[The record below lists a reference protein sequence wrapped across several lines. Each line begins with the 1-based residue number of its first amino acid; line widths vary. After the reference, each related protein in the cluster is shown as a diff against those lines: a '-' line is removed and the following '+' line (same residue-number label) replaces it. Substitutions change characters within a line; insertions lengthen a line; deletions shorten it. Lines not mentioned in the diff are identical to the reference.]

1 MKSVRLINLLTS
13 LVIML
18 MIMAGNAQAA
28 LKAYGPTDPVTSL
41 PAWYQ
46 DNNNLALVPC
56 VDQNGF
62 CILPPEF
69 DPAFQN
75 LPITTTGPINDNNF
89 PGESF
94 YYSAEA
100 AMQIDGDEARLTFVI
115 EAAFLAGVSPDSGI
129 VFLRTDLVKM
139 RGLTPNSTYRV
150 THPYGTFD
158 FTTDAAGDTTGGGGV
173 AVRLED
179 NAGVPAQW
187 MPAGMKA
194 GTITGIGPY
203 LTRKTGGLIVDPI
216 SGNTYIGDA
225 ATPVEVVG
233 SPTGNNFFRIERVLT
248 NGVPVTGIS
257 WQTDLFVL
265 MGRVF
270 TGPIPSDLTV
280 SATYARDAVD
290 GQVDIFATA
299 VPGAVL
305 NISGT
310 GITSSDLTADN
321 PVTGKY
327 FLNIPLSTPD
337 LPSNLVITN
346 SLDLQA
352 TPPHSINLVD
362 EVNITEANY
371 NQSTQVLT
379 IKASSRDKV
388 VPFPTLTAANFT
400 APGNSFD
407 SYGVFTK
414 TLSTIP
420 PQTVTVTSSK
430 GGSATAPVSVGVPDP
445 LVITTAEALPDY
457 AIDGLYNQP
466 ISASGGVPPYTWS
479 SSVSGSL
486 PPGINFFANTG
497 RLFGTPTSFGSYS
510 FSLQVADSLGAITIK
525 PFTLTSSTPPN
536 PVAVADSATTT
547 AGSTIV
553 INVLAN
559 DTSPVSSINP
569 ATVSVSAATGGSAV
583 ANLDG
588 TVSYTAP
595 ATAGSYSFGYSVKD
609 NSSPVLNSNE
619 TIVGVIVSTLPATG
633 VIVTSSLAS
642 PQVTGTAV
650 TFNAAGQGSSGYQ
663 YQFQLFNGTSWS
675 VVQGFGIGSSWTLP
689 ANTPPGD
696 YTLAVQVRTSSSV
709 IMDAQSFV
717 SYNIST
723 VPPPPA
729 TGVIVTSSLASPQVT
744 GTAVTFNAAGQG
756 SSGYQ
761 YQFQLFNG
769 TSWSVVQEFGIG
781 SSWTLP
787 ANTPP
792 GDYTLAVQVRTSSS
806 VIMDAQSFVSYNIS
820 TVPPPPATGVI
831 VTSSLASPQVTGT
844 AVTFNAAGQGSSGY
858 QYQFQLFNGT
868 SWSVVQGFGIGSS
881 WTLPANTP
889 PGDYTLAVQV
899 RTSSSVIMDAQ
910 SFVSY
915 NISTVPPPPA
925 TGVIVTSSLASPQV
939 TGTAVTFNA
948 AGQGSSGYQYQFQ
961 LFNGTSWSVV
971 QEFGIG
977 SSWTLPANT
986 PPGDYT
992 LAVQVRTSS
1001 SVIMDA
1007 QSFVSYIVTL

>member
-13 LVIML
+13 LAIMV

-28 LKAYGPTDPVTSL
+28 LKAYGPTDPITTL
-41 PAWYQ
+41 PSWYQ

-100 AMQIDGDEARLTFVI
+100 IMPIDGDEARLTFVI
-115 EAAFLAGVSPDSGI
+115 EAAFLAGVAPDSGI

-139 RGLTPNSTYRV
+139 QGLTPNSTYRV

-158 FTTDAAGDTTGGGGV
+158 FTTDNAGDTTGGGGV

-216 SGNTYIGDA
+216 SGHTYIGDA

-248 NGVPVTGIS
+248 NGVPVSGVS

-265 MGRVF
+265 MGRVY
-270 TGPIPSDLTV
+270 TGPIPSDLTI

-299 VPGAVL
+299 LPGAIL
-305 NISGT
+305 SISGT
-310 GITSSDLTADN
+310 GITTSDLTADN

-337 LPSNLVITN
+337 LPTNLLLTN

-352 TPPHSINLVD
+352 TPPHPITLVD

-371 NQSTQVLT
+371 NQSTNVLT

-388 VPFPTLTAANFT
+388 APFPTLTAANFT

-407 SYGVFTK
+407 SNGVFTK
-414 TLSTIP
+414 TLTTIP
-420 PQTVTVTSSK
+420 PQNVTVTSSK

-445 LVITTAEALPDY
+445 LIITTAETLPDY
-457 AIDGLYNQP
+457 AIGSLYNQQ

-479 SSVSGSL
+479 SSVSGTL
-486 PPGINFFANTG
+486 PPGINFFASTG
-497 RLFGTPTSFGSYS
+497 RLFGTPTTFGTYS
-510 FSLQVADSLGAITIK
+510 FSLQVSDSLGAVTIK

-536 PVAVADSATTT
+536 PVAVADTASTT
-547 AGSTIV
+547 AGSTVV
-553 INVLAN
+553 INVVAN

-569 ATVSVSAATGGSAV
+569 ATLSVSAATGGSAV

-595 ATAGSYSFGYSVKD
+595 ASAGTHSFTYTVKD
-609 NSSPVLNSNE
+609 N
-619 TIVGVIVSTLPATG
+619 G
-633 VIVTSSLAS
+633 AS
-642 PQVTGTAV
+642 PLTSNASLVTV
-650 TFNAAGQGSSGYQ
+650 T
-663 YQFQLFNGTSWS
+663 
-675 VVQGFGIGSSWTLP
+675 I
-689 ANTPPGD
+689 
-696 YTLAVQVRTSSSV
+696 
-709 IMDAQSFV
+709 
-717 SYNIST
+717 T
-723 VPPPPA
+723 VPPPVAPTLISPSITTANTTPTYTWNAVSGATSYNIYLTDGVTETITNFTAVAANCPSGTGQCTALQSPA
-729 TGVIVTSSLASPQVT
+729 LTSLGYFWSVQAANAGGNSPWATPGLNFSIGTLPTTPSLVAPSASSSSTPTYTWNAVADAASYNLYLTNGVTQTTTNYTASSANCPTGTGQCTVLQTPSLADGGYFWTVQAVNAVGSSAWGAGLNFVSGTPPTTPILVGPSGVGATTTPSYTWNAVSGAASYNLYLTDGFTETLTNYTASIANCPSGTGQCTVIQSPSLTSAGYYWDVQ
-744 GTAVTFNAAGQG
+744 AVNAAGN
-756 SSGYQ
+756 S
-761 YQFQLFNG
+761 L
-769 TSWSVVQEFGIG
+769 W
-781 SSWTLP
+781 
-787 ANTPP
+787 
-792 GDYTLAVQVRTSSS
+792 
-806 VIMDAQSFVSYNIS
+806 
-820 TVPPPPATGVI
+820 GVGMNF
-831 VTSSLASPQVTGT
+831 SP
-844 AVTFNAAGQGSSGY
+844 
-858 QYQFQLFNGT
+858 
-868 SWSVVQGFGIGSS
+868 
-881 WTLPANTP
+881 
-889 PGDYTLAVQV
+889 
-899 RTSSSVIMDAQ
+899 
-910 SFVSY
+910 
-915 NISTVPPPPA
+915 
-925 TGVIVTSSLASPQV
+925 
-939 TGTAVTFNA
+939 
-948 AGQGSSGYQYQFQ
+948 
-961 LFNGTSWSVV
+961 
-971 QEFGIG
+971 
-977 SSWTLPANT
+977 
-986 PPGDYT
+986 
-992 LAVQVRTSS
+992 
-1001 SVIMDA
+1001 
-1007 QSFVSYIVTL
+1007 